1 MQAWWEYLSQLDI
14 AWLRYG
20 IALLVVAIG
29 YVAKKIFT
37 GVIVTKLKKF
47 TEKTESEYDNLL
59 LQAITAPT
67 GMFCIVIAVYIALL
81 ICKLP
86 SVANEHLGGGFITV
100 VSILV
105 LWLLIRLTD
114 LVVMLLNN
122 KLRSMHDDIA
132 LQFLPLLRRGLRVF
146 IFITGSIFIIQNI
159 GVDVGSLLAGLG
171 IGGLAMALAAQ
182 DSLANFFGSLVLL
195 VDRPF
200 KVGDWITVGD
210 VDGDVEEM
218 GFRSTR
224 IRTWHKSLVTLPN
237 KILSSANIENW
248 SKMNKRR
255 VKQKLQITYD
265 TPAEKVQQFVRGIDK
280 ILRENKDV
288 NQDFMLVKFTEFQE
302 SSLEIFIYYFTTTI
316 AWVEYLEIRESNNCA
331 FMDLAANMGV
341 NFAFPTR
348 SVEIKGKLPY

>member
-1 MQAWWEYLSQLDI
+1 MWWEYLRQQEI

-20 IALLVVAIG
+20 IALAVIAAG
-29 YVAKKIFT
+29 YLASKIFT
-37 GVIVTKLKKF
+37 NIIAVQLKKM
-47 TEKTESEYDNLL
+47 TEKTTSRYDDLFIH
-59 LQAITAPT
+59 AITPPAST
-67 GMFCIVIAVYIALL
+67 FFLVLAIYIALL

-86 SVANEHLGGGFITV
+86 PAASQHLGGGFTTV
-100 VSILV
+100 VSVLM

-114 LVVMLLNN
+114 LIVALLNKKLYN
-122 KLRSMHDDIA
+122 KHDDIT
-132 LQFLPLLRRGLRVF
+132 QRSLPLLRSGLRVF
-146 IFITGSIFIIQNI
+146 IFVTGTVFVMQNI

-182 DSLANFFGSLVLL
+182 ESLANFFGSLVLL

-237 KILSSANIENW
+237 KALSSANIENW
-248 SKMNKRR
+248 GKMSKRR

-265 TPAEKVQQFVRGIDK
+265 TPVDKLQQFVRGIEK
-280 ILRENKDV
+280 ILQDNKNV
-288 NQDFMLVKFTEFQE
+288 NQEFMLVKFTDFQA
-302 SSLEIFIYYFTTTI
+302 SSLEILVYYFTTTI
-316 AWVEYLEIRESNNCA
+316 AWVEHLEIRESNNYA
-331 FMDLAANMGV
+331 FMQLAVDSGV
-341 NFAFPTR
+341 KFAFPTR
-348 SVEIKGKLPY
+348 SIEIKRRG

>member
-1 MQAWWEYLSQLDI
+1 MQAGWEYLSQLDI

-20 IALLVVAIG
+20 IALLVVVAG

-37 GVIVTKLKKF
+37 GVIVTKLTKI
-47 TEKTESEYDNLL
+47 TEKTTSAYDDLFL
-59 LQAITAPT
+59 RAVTAPA
-67 GMFCIVIAVYIALL
+67 GMFCIVVAVYIALL

-86 SVANEHLGGGFITV
+86 PVVNDHLGGGFITV
-100 VSILV
+100 VSVLV
-105 LWLLIRLTD
+105 LWLLMRLTD
-114 LVVMLLNN
+114 LIALLLNN
-122 KLRSMHDDIA
+122 KLRNLHDDIA
-132 LQFLPLLRRGLRVF
+132 LQFLPLLRRGLR
-146 IFITGSIFIIQNI
+146 IFLLVTGGLFIIQNI

-210 VDGDVEEM
+210 VDGAVEEM
-218 GFRSTR
+218 GFRSTH

-237 KILSSANIENW
+237 KTLSSANIENW

-265 TPAEKVQQFVRGIDK
+265 TPAAKVQQFVSGIEK
-280 ILRENKDV
+280 ILRDNKDV
-288 NQDFMLVKFTEFQE
+288 EQDFILVKFTEFQA
-302 SSLEIFIYYFTTTI
+302 SSLEILIYYFTTTV
-316 AWVEYLEIRESNNCA
+316 AWVEHLEIRESNNCA
-331 FMDLAANMGV
+331 FMTLAAHMGV

-348 SVEIKGKLPY
+348 SVEIRGKLAQ

>member
-1 MQAWWEYLSQLDI
+1 MQDWWEYLVQQDI

-20 IALLVVAIG
+20 IALLVVVLG
-29 YVAKKIFT
+29 YIARKIFT
-37 GVIVTKLKKF
+37 GVIVAKLRKITK
-47 TEKTESEYDNLL
+47 KTSSEYDDIF
-59 LQAITAPT
+59 LQSITAPA
-67 GMFCIVIAVYIALL
+67 GMFCIVIAVYVALL

-86 SVANEHLGGGFITV
+86 SAAHDHLSGGFVTV

-114 LVVMLLNN
+114 LVVLLLNN
-122 KLRSMHDDIA
+122 KLRNMHDDIA
-132 LQFLPLLRRGLRVF
+132 LQFLPLLQRGLRVF
-146 IFITGSIFIIQNI
+146 IFVTGGVFIIQNI

-182 DSLANFFGSLVLL
+182 ESLANFFGSLVLL

-237 KILSSANIENW
+237 KMLSSANIENW

-265 TPAEKVQQFVRGIDK
+265 TPIEKVQQFVQGVEK
-280 ILRENKDV
+280 ILQDNKDV
-288 NQDFMLVKFTEFQE
+288 NQDFILVKFTEFQE
-302 SSLEIFIYYFTTTI
+302 SSLEILVYYFTTTV
-316 AWVEYLEIRESNNCA
+316 AWVEHLEIREQNNCA
-331 FMDLAANMGV
+331 FISLAENLGV
-341 NFAFPTR
+341 SFAFPTR
-348 SVEIKGKLPY
+348 SIKIKGTLPC

>member
-14 AWLRYG
+14 AGLRYG
-20 IALLVVAIG
+20 IALLVVAVG

-37 GVIVTKLKKF
+37 GVIVAKLKKF
-47 TEKTESEYDNLL
+47 TEKTASKYDDLF
-59 LQAITAPT
+59 LQAITAPA
-67 GMFCIVIAVYIALL
+67 GMFCIVVAVYIALL
-81 ICKLP
+81 ICQLP
-86 SVANEHLGGGFITV
+86 PVASEHLGGGFSTV

-132 LQFLPLLRRGLRVF
+132 LQLLPLLRRGLRVF
-146 IFITGSIFIIQNI
+146 LLITGGIFIVQNI

-200 KVGDWITVGD
+200 KIGDWITVGA

-237 KILSSANIENW
+237 KMLSSVNIENW

-265 TPAEKVQQFVRGIDK
+265 TPVEKVQQFVRGIEK

-288 NQDFMLVKFTEFQE
+288 NQDFMLVKFTEFQA

-316 AWVEYLEIRESNNCA
+316 AWVEYLEIKEHNNCA
-331 FMDLAANMGV
+331 FMTLAAAMGV
-341 NFAFPTR
+341 SFAFPTR
-348 SVEIKGKLPY
+348 RIEIKGKCS